1 MSLHT
6 AGLAPTYIH
15 QHTTCSALA
24 TLNNMSEARH
34 HYPQQDQAHAL
45 WRCVALPLRCGLLLL
60 LQLLAGCALP
70 LRFRLVLVVCVFFVC
85 GVCGLVLLCVC
96 VLG

>member
-1 MSLHT
+1 
-6 AGLAPTYIH
+6 
-15 QHTTCSALA
+15 
-24 TLNNMSEARH
+24 MSEARH

-70 LRFRLVLVVCVFFVC
+70 LRFRLVLDVCVFFCMWCLWSCV
-85 GVCGLVLLCVC
+85 VVLCVC
-96 VLG
+96 VCVFCVVVMMGAVFVFMGLCV